1 VLLLFGLFLP
11 LCLDTFAVA
20 AALGMTGLTGRD
32 RVRYGLLFA
41 VFEGGM
47 PLVGLLAGGALGRV
61 VGGFADYVAI
71 AVLVGVGALMLL
83 SGDEA
88 EEQRVRRLRSTTGLA
103 LVGLGISISL
113 DELAIG
119 FTLGLARV
127 PVLVAVLLIAAQAFV
142 ASQIGF
148 HVGGRVGDRY
158 REGAERLAGI
168 MLIALGAL
176 LLLSK
181 LFPIPI

>member
-1 VLLLFGLFLP
+1 VAVLLLLGLVLP

-20 AALGMTGLTGRD
+20 AALGMSGLNGRE

-41 VFEGGM
+41 TFEGGM
-47 PLVGLLAGGALGRV
+47 PLVGLLAGGALSRV
-61 VGGFADYVAI
+61 VGGLADYVAI
-71 AVLVGVGALMLL
+71 AVLVGFGAFMLL
-83 SGDEA
+83 AGDEA
-88 EEQRVRRLRSTTGLA
+88 DELRVRRLRSTTGLA

-119 FTLGLARV
+119 FTLGLTRV
-127 PVLVAVLLIAAQAFV
+127 PVVLAVVLIAAQAFV
-142 ASQIGF
+142 VSQVGF
-148 HVGGRVGDRY
+148 QVGGRVGERY

-168 MLIALGAL
+168 ILIGLGAL

-181 LFPIPI
+181 LVAA